1 MDMHDAVRA
10 AVHRGDV
17 ARFEQAHPDF
27 KLKPF
32 EFKPEKEKPKLQYTL
47 LPKESWISA
56 GASVARAVTNPHLVT
71 NITVRVLVG
80 GAHEQKEECA
90 VIGWSPTDMVV
101 AGIRGGRLHLW
112 ILPAR
117 KVPRDTITAVRQVAA
132 SNRGS
137 GYAEDQKYE
146 ATSFAAGTFTRLA
159 PVGATPVWHI
169 MDGPLSGRSCNQ
181 VRGLPFPSLPFPS
194 ASLAHQAQ

>member
-1 MDMHDAVRA
+1 M
-10 AVHRGDV
+10 
-17 ARFEQAHPDF
+17 
-27 KLKPF
+27 
-32 EFKPEKEKPKLQYTL
+32 
-47 LPKESWISA
+47 
-56 GASVARAVTNPHLVT
+56 
-71 NITVRVLVG
+71 
-80 GAHEQKEECA
+80 
-90 VIGWSPTDMVV
+90 IGWSPTDMVV

-117 KVPRDTITAVRQVAA
+117 KVPRDTIAAVRQVAA

-146 ATSFAAGTFTRLA
+146 ATSFAAGTFTRQA
-159 PVGATPVWHI
+159 PAGATPVRHI

-194 ASLAHQAQ
+194 LPFPSLPFPSASLAHQAQ

>member
-10 AVHRGDV
+10 AVHRDDV
-17 ARFEQAHPDF
+17 ARFKRAHPDF
-27 KLKPF
+27 EFKPF
-32 EFKPEKEKPKLQYTL
+32 EFKPETEKPKLQYTL

-56 GASVARAVTNPHLVT
+56 GASVARGVTNPHLVT

-90 VIGWSPTDMVV
+90 VIGWSPLCTDMVV

-112 ILPAR
+112 ILPVR
-117 KVPRDTITAVRQVAA
+117 KVPRDTIAAVRQVAA

-146 ATSFAAGTFTRLA
+146 ATSFAAGTFTRQA
-159 PVGATPVWHI
+159 PAGATPVRHI

-181 VRGLPFPSLPFPS
+181 VRALPFPSLRPR
-194 ASLAHQAQ
+194 